1 MRIPFARAERLKI
14 EEGDAQRDR
23 HLAPEYI
30 SRKGSGGF
38 ADTKVSRETMNDIIY
53 ARMRET
59 IGEIKERIESS
70 GVRLDS
76 LRAGV
81 HLTGGGSILRG
92 VGGLARDIFN
102 SRHVS
107 HR

>member
-1 MRIPFARAERLKI
+1 
-14 EEGDAQRDR
+14 
-23 HLAPEYI
+23 
-30 SRKGSGGF
+30 
-38 ADTKVSRETMNDIIY
+38 MNDIIY

-59 IGEIKERIESS
+59 FGEIKERIESN

-102 SRHVS
+102 LPACVAQVTEGFSGPRDLLMNP
-107 HR
+107 RLLCALGLLKC